1 MIASAAPCTRRAA
14 NSHTRPSEYANSRV
28 AAASAS
34 SPPTIGPLRPIRS
47 DTAPIG
53 IDTVSSVTPNEANS
67 SPIIV
72 GDAPSFRLKS
82 GSTGTA
88 TE

>member
-1 MIASAAPCTRRAA
+1 
-14 NSHTRPSEYANSRV
+14 
-28 AAASAS
+28 
-34 SPPTIGPLRPIRS
+34 LRPIRS

-67 SPIIV
+67 SPITV
-72 GDAPSFRLKS
+72 GDAPSFRLRS
-82 GSTGTA
+82 GSTGAA